1 MDHEVRVSET
11 GAQLLRAGVFLA
23 RILEERAIALEESRL
38 DFEAW
43 EASMEAR
50 RRFLLSECREEARL
64 AEQAMDQPAGE
75 GEHAGGG
82 QDDRPERGPGEQEE
96 GLELG
101 AS

>member
-23 RILEERAIALEESRL
+23 RILEERAIALEESRR

-50 RRFLLSECREEARL
+50 RRFLSAGWELARSRL
-64 AEQAMDQPAGE
+64 AEEAMHQPAGE
-75 GEHAGGG
+75 GEDAGGG
-82 QDDRPERGPGEQEE
+82 QDDRPERGPGEE
-96 GLELG
+96 
-101 AS
+101 